1 MLKIERLQ
9 KHFGSLKAVDDFSL
23 EVKKGAVHGLIGP
36 NGSGKSTVLNLV
48 SGFLTPTNGKIWC
61 DGSMIS
67 GRHPHQIARAGV
79 VRTFQLIKVY
89 SEISVRDNVRVAAM
103 IMGAQP
109 RPFDRVELGGTLD
122 ERVDSIL
129 KLMDLQGVAHRL
141 ASTLPGG
148 LQRTLSV
155 ASAIAGAPKLVLLDE
170 PFAGLNPTEKMSLAS
185 KLQQISGM
193 GVTVILVEHDLKTVL
208 RLCSKV
214 TVINFGKKIAEG
226 KPHEVIRDEAVVKAY
241 IGSGARSYA

>member
-1 MLKIERLQ
+1 MLKIEGLH

-23 EVKKGAVHGLIGP
+23 DVGKGTVHGLIGP

-48 SGFLTPTNGKIWC
+48 SGFLTPTRGKIWC

-67 GRHPHQIARAGV
+67 GRAPHQIARAGV

-89 SEISVRDNVRVAAM
+89 SEISVRDNIRVAAM
-103 IMGAQP
+103 IMGTHP
-109 RPFDRVELGGTLD
+109 RPFEHVDLGGTLD
-122 ERVDSIL
+122 ERVEEIL
-129 KLMDLQGVAHRL
+129 KLMNLEDVAHRQ

-148 LQRTLSV
+148 LRRTLSV
-155 ASAIAGAPKLVLLDE
+155 ASAIVGAPKLVLLDE

-193 GVTVILVEHDLKTVL
+193 GVTVVLVEHDLKTVI

-226 KPHEVIRDEAVVKAY
+226 NPHDVIAEAAVLKAY